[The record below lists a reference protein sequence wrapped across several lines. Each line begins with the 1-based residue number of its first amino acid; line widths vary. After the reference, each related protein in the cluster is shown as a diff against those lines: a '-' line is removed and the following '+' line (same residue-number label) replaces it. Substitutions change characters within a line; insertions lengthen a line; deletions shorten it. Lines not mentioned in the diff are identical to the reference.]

1 MKPAKKPRKRAK
13 KPRKR
18 AKYTAK
24 VTRDMVAPAIGA
36 ELRKRFARLTDAE
49 LGHLFLFLSTG
60 RR

>member
-1 MKPAKKPRKRAK
+1 MKPAKKRKRAK
-13 KPRKR
+13 PAR
-18 AKYTAK
+18 

-60 RR
+60 LR

>member
-1 MKPAKKPRKRAK
+1 MKPAK

>member
-1 MKPAKKPRKRAK
+1 MSTSSRKKAR
-13 KPRKR
+13 
-18 AKYTAK
+18 YTVK

-36 ELRKRFARLTDAE
+36 ELRKRFARMSDAQ